1 MTQADWGKGKIDS
14 YVVLDANLIWTPN
27 KHLELM
33 LAGQN
38 LLSSSQLQ
46 YRSEYSDPGHGDRT
60 WGVWQTDLEVLARV
74 FWQTGKRE
82 GEETACAAMET
93 GRGPS
98 WDNSV

>member
-46 YRSEYSDPGHGDRT
+46 YRSEYSTPGTEIERGVYGKLT
-60 WGVWQTDLEVLARV
+60 WK
-74 FWQTGKRE
+74 F
-82 GEETACAAMET
+82 
-93 GRGPS
+93 
-98 WDNSV
+98 